1 MKKFKSLILPAVI
14 ILIGAGAAFA
24 TNVAENSKDASQTGY
39 YFDSSQ
45 SKCIETDEM
54 CSTVPGDFCTW
65 TDPSDPLGTP
75 HILREQINETSCGNV
90 LYKSAN

>member
-1 MKKFKSLILPAVI
+1 MKKFKSLLLPAAI

-24 TNVAENSKDASQTGY
+24 TNAAKNSQVGVPGY

-54 CSTVPGDFCTW
+54 CSTTPGDFCTW
-65 TDPSDPLGTP
+65 KDPSDPLGTS
-75 HILREQINETSCGNV
+75 HILREEINETSCGNV
-90 LYKSAN
+90 LYKRAN